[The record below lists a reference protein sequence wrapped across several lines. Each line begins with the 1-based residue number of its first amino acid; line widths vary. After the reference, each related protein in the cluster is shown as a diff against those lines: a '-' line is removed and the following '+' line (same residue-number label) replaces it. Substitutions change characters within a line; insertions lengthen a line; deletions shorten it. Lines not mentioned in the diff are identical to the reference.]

1 MMQPLADKLRVDT
14 TPMMIQYSGDFVA
27 ELGFRLLVRWKE
39 TRGKYA
45 SHTELLKA
53 LESSGLG
60 ALGKDVDKMG
70 SVNISKGWSI
80 IPLRLFYD
88 FNASY

>member
-1 MMQPLADKLRVDT
+1 MQPLADNLRVDT
-14 TPMMIQYSGDFVA
+14 VPMMIQYGGDFIA
-27 ELGFRLLVRWKE
+27 ELGYRLLVRWKE

-45 SHTELLKA
+45 SHAELLKA

-70 SVNISKGWSI
+70 SVIISKGGCN
-80 IPLRLFYD
+80 IPLRLLYD
-88 FNASY
+88 